1 MVPVPAKVRALG
13 VSAAGIAASAA
24 VRERLGLAH
33 TLIPAFGA
41 ATPKTGALPLPV
53 GAIAAVLHLQNIRI
67 GATQAKHR
75 GCDCAAGAG

>member
-1 MVPVPAKVRALG
+1 MPVPAKVRALG

-24 VRERLGLAH
+24 VRERLRLAH
-33 TLIPAFGA
+33 TFVPTFCPAS
-41 ATPKTGALPLPV
+41 PQSGALPLPV
-53 GAIAAVLHLQNIRI
+53 GAIAAVLRLHNIRI